1 MRQHT
6 KFRSTTLRA
15 RLLGCVLGLLL
26 PVLALHARPLELAL
40 IYANP
45 RHRQNV
51 TTVIQQYEAQTGQTI
66 NLLVLPDKLF
76 KQRLPH
82 WLHGERT
89 PDLLLWQGGERLLSY
104 ARQGLLLPLDD
115 LWQSEDWYGAFGAA
129 MATSVSLNGHP
140 YALPFSHYPWGL
152 FYSRP
157 RLAEADLPAPTN
169 WQQLLASCP
178 VLRQRGI
185 IPIMLGTKESWPA
198 LAWFDYLDLR
208 LNGLAFHQQLTRGEI
223 PYTDPRVSAVFEH
236 WQALVKADCFN
247 DNQTELD
254 WKNTLPYL
262 YHGKAAMVLMA
273 SFIVPKARFADIG
286 LLPFPT
292 LKADMPRYE
301 DAPLDLFAI
310 PARATTHQEQAKQLL
325 RFLGQA
331 KVQQQLLQGLS
342 IFSPHKGASSDVFP
356 EAQAILREA
365 AGYAQFFDRDVPPA
379 FDRQASVLLSGFP
392 RHPDIPLIQQRLE
405 GLRQQCYP
413 ATNAAA
419 TQ

>member
-1 MRQHT
+1 MRQHST
-6 KFRSTTLRA
+6 FRPANRLA
-15 RLLGCVLGLLL
+15 RRLGCGLALL
-26 PVLALHARPLELAL
+26 IPVLTLQARPLELAL

-45 RHRQNV
+45 KHRQNV
-51 TTVIQQYEAQTGQTI
+51 TTIIQQYEAQTGQTI
-66 NLLVLPDKLF
+66 NLMVLPDKLF

-82 WLHGERT
+82 WLQGERT

-115 LWQSEDWYGAFGAA
+115 LWRSEDWYGTFGSA

-157 RLAEADLPAPTN
+157 RLAEADLPQPDN

-208 LNGLAFHQQLTRGEI
+208 INGLAFHQQLTRGEI
-223 PYTDPRVSAVFEH
+223 PYTDPRVTAVFEH
-236 WQALVKADCFN
+236 WQALVAADCFN
-247 DNQTELD
+247 DNQNELD

-273 SFIVPKARFADIG
+273 SFIVPRSRFADIG

-292 LKADMPRYE
+292 IKADMPRYE

-310 PARATTHQEQAKQLL
+310 PARATAQQEQAKQLL

-331 KVQQQLLQGLS
+331 KVQQQLLEGLS
-342 IFSPHKGASSDVFP
+342 IFSPLKGASSHVFP
-356 EAQAILREA
+356 EAQAILRGA

-379 FDRQASVLLSGFP
+379 FDQAASPLLAAFP
-392 RHPDIPLIQQRLE
+392 RHPDIPLIQQQLE
-405 GLRQQCYP
+405 QLRQRLYP
-413 ATNAAA
+413 AVSAAA